1 MCVTLI
7 SSSLLPDTLVSG
19 HECEP
24 ILVEFRMIR
33 CVCLRL
39 IALAEPIV
47 CASMRLSKLSSVG
60 KGW

>member
-47 CASMRLSKLSSVG
+47 CASMFDASI
-60 KGW
+60 